1 MDIVTLL
8 LELMTAAV
16 LGAIVGAERDI
27 FNKGD
32 KVVKEKV
39 TFGGIRTFSLV
50 AMLGGV
56 SVLADKLLGGNYTV
70 ITSIIIIGAFTLV
83 SYTYS
88 VFKEKQL
95 GMTTEISVFLTY
107 FLGTFVVLGM
117 LKFAVILTIFISFI
131 LSLKEF
137 LNKLKE
143 KISREELSNTLKFAV
158 ISLVILPLL
167 PDAKYSIFQILQFMG
182 YTGEIGNLPIISI
195 KFFNPYGIWFFV
207 VLMSAISYI
216 GYILSKVIGEKNSI
230 IASGA
235 IGGMIS
241 STAVTASMTERS
253 KTDKKNIDLY
263 VVATLLAS
271 AIMFV
276 RVILIVLFFN
286 INMLNAITVPAIL
299 MLAGMGVYIYYF
311 YSKSRREK
319 LENKIEVSGDYKSPF
334 TIGPAL
340 KFALFVLFIK
350 FISAIGAE
358 YKDVWG
364 NYFYYMLGIISGLAD
379 VDAISQT
386 MSVDAKDSKLLSSVA
401 TMTIII
407 AVMSNNIVKGTIAWR
422 FGDKRFGNIVMGGFI
437 ISMIFGII
445 GIILL
450 KTSV

>member
-16 LGAIVGAERDI
+16 LWAIVWAERDI
-27 FNKGD
+27 FNKWD

-39 TFGGIRTFSLV
+39 TFWWIRTFSLV
-50 AMLGGV
+50 AMLGWV
-56 SVLADKLLGGNYTV
+56 SVLADKLLWWNYTV
-70 ITSIIIIGAFTLV
+70 ITSIIIIWAFTLV

-95 GMTTEISVFLTY
+95 WMTTEISVFLTY
-107 FLGTFVVLGM
+107 FLWTFVVLWM

-167 PDAKYSIFQILQFMG
+167 PDAKYSIFQILQFMW
-182 YTGEIGNLPIISI
+182 YTWEIWNLPIISI
-195 KFFNPYGIWFFV
+195 KFFNPYWIWFFV

-216 GYILSKVIGEKNSI
+216 WYILSKVIGEKNSI

-235 IGGMIS
+235 IWWMIS

-299 MLAGMGVYIYYF
+299 MLAWMWVYIYYF

-319 LENKIEVSGDYKSPF
+319 LENKIEVSWDYKSPF
-334 TIGPAL
+334 TIWPAL

-350 FISAIGAE
+350 FISAIWAE

-364 NYFYYMLGIISGLAD
+364 NYFYYMLWIISWLAD

-407 AVMSNNIVKGTIAWR
+407 AVMSNNIVKWTIAWR
-422 FGDKRFGNIVMGGFI
+422 FWDKRFWNIVMWWFI
-437 ISMIFGII
+437 ISMIFWII
-445 GIILL
+445 WIILL